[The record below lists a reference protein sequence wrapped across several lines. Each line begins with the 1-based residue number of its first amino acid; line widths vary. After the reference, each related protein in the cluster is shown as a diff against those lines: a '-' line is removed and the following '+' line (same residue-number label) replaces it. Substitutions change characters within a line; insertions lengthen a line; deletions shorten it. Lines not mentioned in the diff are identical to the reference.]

1 MTTTELLF
9 AGVPVA
15 DFAAAVAWYGRLF
28 GRPADVVVAE
38 AEVMWRVAPTGWVY
52 VIADAGHAGHAL
64 VTISVSDLDEAI
76 AELNARGIT
85 PNAVEVIDGAGR
97 KAPVTDPDGNTI
109 AFIEVPSR

>member
-15 DFAAAVAWYGRLF
+15 DFAAAVDWYGRLF

-52 VIADAGHAGHAL
+52 VIADPGHAGHAL

-76 AELNARGIT
+76 AELDARGIT